1 MLVCVSGV
9 EIAAGVDVAL
19 IFAAILVTIKYLP
32 ASFACAAKCG
42 EIQPRGTRP
51 LRRVDCGECGRDK
64 SVLAWVEECVDV
76 CRNGD
81 YLLASHEMR

>member
-1 MLVCVSGV
+1 MHCLGV
-9 EIAAGVDVAL
+9 EVAGGVDVAL

-51 LRRVDCGECGRDK
+51 LRNTDRGEYPRDK
-64 SVLAWVEECVDV
+64 SVLAWVEECVDD
-76 CRNGD
+76 CRKGD
-81 YLLASHEMR
+81 FLLASK